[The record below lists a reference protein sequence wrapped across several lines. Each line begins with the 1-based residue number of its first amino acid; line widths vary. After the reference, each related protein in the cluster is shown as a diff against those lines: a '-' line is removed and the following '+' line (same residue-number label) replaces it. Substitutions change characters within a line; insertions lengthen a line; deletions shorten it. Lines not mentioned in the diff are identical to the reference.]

1 MKLLSKNIGIIAFLG
16 AYKKHK
22 QIFDKIWVKT
32 TYIRNIEDLDK
43 VDALVIPG
51 SEIVP
56 LSFSI
61 EELLPEIRK
70 RLRDKMP
77 IMLTGE
83 ACLLLNEDHKTYLA
97 HKNLRIEKI
106 QHNDFDDE
114 TLIYD
119 TDLFF
124 EKFDTKPFNATFIRS
139 PKIQKKPIW
148 FKNLALLNEWE
159 DHVCI
164 ENDCI
169 LACTF
174 YPELWDDTRVHEYF
188 VTKI

>member
-1 MKLLSKNIGIIAFLG
+1 MKLLSKNIGIIAFLW

-22 QIFDKIWVKT
+22 KMFDILWVKT
-32 TYIRNIEDLDK
+32 TYIRNIEDLNK

-56 LSFSI
+56 LSFAI
-61 EELLPEIRK
+61 QDLLPEIRK
-70 RLRDKMP
+70 RLSDKMP

-97 HKNLRIEKI
+97 HKNLKVEKTN
-106 QHNDFDDE
+106 QNNFDNWN
-114 TLIYD
+114 LIKN

-139 PKIQKKPIW
+139 PEILKKPVW

-164 ENDCI
+164 ENKYI

-174 YPELWDDTRVHEYF
+174 YPELWNDTRIHEYF
-188 VTKI
+188 ITKI